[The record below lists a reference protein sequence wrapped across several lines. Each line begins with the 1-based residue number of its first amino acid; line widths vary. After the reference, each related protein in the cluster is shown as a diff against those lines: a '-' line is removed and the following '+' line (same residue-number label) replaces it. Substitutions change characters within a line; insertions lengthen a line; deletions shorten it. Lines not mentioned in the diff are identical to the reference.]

1 MNAKVQPLTWACVGW
16 LVCVSVAVESHPASG
31 FEGPMVE
38 FAPAQAVLD
47 TPAGILDI
55 VLVDL
60 DLDNDLDIVALAA
73 LAPPG
78 STDRFGLI
86 HVLRNDG
93 GSFATSTAQVG
104 PFFALENL
112 VHHLRVGD
120 VTGDQLPDIAFI
132 GSLAPLHLMINL
144 GGATFGTPIDTG
156 VTVDLGTLMGLL
168 DVGDLNGDGLADV
181 AVGLPGQVGI
191 SDGSGGLSVQ
201 DFSNDV
207 NPRTLS
213 IVDLNGDGL
222 NDIAYG
228 SRTHINNGDGTFS
241 LVGGVGNIPTGGFA
255 LDCVF
260 ADFDGDSAA
269 DVACAGF
276 LSDIVGVAL
285 NVGGGIFTAA
295 TQHPVSD
302 CPIQIRSGDVN
313 GDQKEDLLVT
323 HARCPDNTN
332 NTAFVSLLTGQG
344 DGGFAPAILIAAH
357 SGRALAVG
365 DMDGDG
371 LDDLVLASGLA
382 FSGPDGIDILFN
394 ITRVPGSADIDGNG
408 DLDLVDVEL
417 FVGVLIG
424 TNLDPT
430 HAARSDLNGDGDA
443 DGRDIAGFI
452 EIIIP

>member
-1 MNAKVQPLTWACVGW
+1 MNANRQLLMWVCAGW
-16 LVCVSVAVESHPASG
+16 LVCLSVAVESHPASG

-38 FAPAQAVLD
+38 FAPAQAVLN

-55 VLVDL
+55 VLADL

-73 LAPPG
+73 LNPPG
-78 STDRFGLI
+78 SSDRFGLI

-104 PFFALENL
+104 PFFALENF

-156 VTVDLGTLMGLL
+156 VTVDLGTLIGLL

-181 AVGLPGQVGI
+181 AVGRPGQVGI

-213 IVDLNGDGL
+213 IVDLDGDGL

-241 LVGGVGNIPTGGFA
+241 LVGGVGNIPTAGFA

-276 LSDIVGVAL
+276 LTDIVGVAL

-323 HARCPDNTN
+323 HGRCPPNTD
-332 NTAFVSLLTGQG
+332 FVSILTGRG
-344 DGGFAPAILIAAH
+344 DGGFNEPFFLFSN
-357 SGRALAVG
+357 SGSALAVG
-365 DMDGDG
+365 DLNGDG

-382 FSGPDGIDILFN
+382 FFGPDGIDVLFN
-394 ITRVPGSADIDGNG
+394 TTVVANPADINGDG

-424 TNLDPT
+424 TNPDLT
-430 HAARSDLNGDGDA
+430 HAARSDLNGDGVA
-443 DGRDIAGFI
+443 DGRDIADFV
-452 EIIIP
+452 ESMIP